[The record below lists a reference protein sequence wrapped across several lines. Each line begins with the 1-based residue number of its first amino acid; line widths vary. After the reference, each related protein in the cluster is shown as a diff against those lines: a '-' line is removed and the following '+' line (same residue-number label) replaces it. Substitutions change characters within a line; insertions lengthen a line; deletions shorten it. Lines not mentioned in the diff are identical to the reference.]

1 MKKYLNLFMEFSV
14 SHGEKVAITFGGIF
28 FACTV
33 FYFFTGKGVPA
44 GLTKHSRADFDN
56 SLATANENLDGN
68 AQKTDVPRDPRNYG
82 SIVTE
87 RLEETVALNEY
98 RWSGHFYRK
107 PTGRG
112 QRQEPEWLA
121 AVDPIA
127 TAGYAAIQVN
137 DPNAGLSTR
146 VDEETRRRV
155 QNDDEDEDEDD
166 SEQEAPAM
174 LRPIR
179 TYRYVAVRALAPI
192 QEQQLAFIKAKVSEN
207 PEYLSVN
214 LERQA
219 LLKDGTWPSTWKTID
234 ANLETFK
241 KQEAS
246 NWATRSEVIP
256 LSYFSQSLTCPLP
269 NRLIDNWNP
278 DGTHPKLGALVSV
291 SDAPSS
297 GSATSDSGQG
307 GGFQGQGGQGG
318 QGQGGQGGQGGGFQ
332 GQGGQGGQQFQ
343 LPLQQGGGFQGQG
356 GQGGQGG
363 GFQGQGGQGGQ
374 GGGFQGQGGQGG
386 QGGQAS
392 PAGQSTASAGA
403 NQWLL
408 FRFIDFTIEPGNTY
422 RYRVQLTLK
431 NPNFELPRQLLE
443 NGNSSLAEGEMRDA
457 EWSLPTDPVPVP
469 NDLSYLLVSNSAE
482 DPGQAD
488 LVIFCWDEDSG
499 TFAADPSFKE
509 PRALTLTVSRGDII
523 GFDRRNSQV
532 VNLRTSR
539 KEKHT
544 IRDRSSGEAMIDVFG
559 GRQQL
564 LNLGDDFPAEIRTV
578 DIPATMLVLDGHGR
592 LIVHKQNEDVIRW
605 EALNNLLVAQQ
616 ESAIE
621 EPDPDEVEN
630 DTPGGQGQGGQG
642 GQGGFQGQQ

>member
-1 MKKYLNLFMEFSV
+1 MKKYLNLLKEQSV
-14 SHGEKVAITFGGIF
+14 SHGEKVAIAFGGIF
-28 FACTV
+28 FVYTLV
-33 FYFFTGKGVPA
+33 YYVQGMGVPE
-44 GLTKHSRADFDN
+44 GIKTHSRANFDS
-56 SLATANENLDGN
+56 SLDAANKNLDGN
-68 AQKTDVPRDPRNYG
+68 VQKTGAPSEPRNYG
-82 SIVTE
+82 SIVNE
-87 RLEETVALNEY
+87 RLEETVALSEY
-98 RWSGHFYRK
+98 RWAGHFYRK

-121 AVDPIA
+121 AVDPVA
-127 TAGYAAIQVN
+127 TAGYAAIPVN

-166 SEQEAPAM
+166 SEQEAPAV

-179 TYRYVAVRALAPI
+179 TSRYVAVRALAPI
-192 QEQQLAFIKAKVSEN
+192 QKQQLAFIKAKVSEK

-219 LLKDGTWPSTWKTID
+219 LLKDGTWPSTWQTID

-241 KQEAS
+241 KEEAR
-246 NWATRSEVIP
+246 NWATTSEVVP
-256 LSYFSQSLTCPLP
+256 LSYVSQSLTCPLP

-278 DGTHPKLGALVSV
+278 DGTHPKLEAMVSV
-291 SDAPSS
+291 SATPAS
-297 GSATSDSGQG
+297 GSATSGSGQG
-307 GGFQGQGGQGG
+307 GDYQ
-318 QGQGGQGGQGGGFQ
+318 GQGGQGGGFQ
-332 GQGGQGGQQFQ
+332 GQGAQGGQGGGFQGQGGQQFQ

-356 GQGGQGG
+356 GQGG
-363 GFQGQGGQGGQ
+363 GFQGQGGQ

-386 QGGQAS
+386 QGGQSS
-392 PAGQSTASAGA
+392 PAGQSTASAGG

-443 NGNSSLAEGEMRDA
+443 NGNSSLAEGEIRDA
-457 EWSLPTDPVPVP
+457 EWSLPTDPVSVP
-469 NDLSYLLVSNSAE
+469 NDLSYLLVSNSA
-482 DPGQAD
+482 DSPGQAD
-488 LVIFCWDEDSG
+488 LAIFCWDEDSG

-523 GFDRRNSQV
+523 GFDRKNSQV

-592 LIVHKQNEDVIRW
+592 WIVHNQNEDTVRW
-605 EALNNLLVAQQ
+605 EALNNVLVLQQ

-621 EPDPDEVEN
+621 EPDPDEIES
-630 DTPGGQGQGGQG
+630 DTPGGQGGQG